1 MRKNL
6 KPFGLVSSS
15 RTGAVAITTGDE
27 IFN

>member
-6 KPFGLVSSS
+6 KPFGFVSSS
-15 RTGAVAITTGDE
+15 RTGVVAITTGAE